1 MKIYDVV
8 FGELGY
14 DYIWSKDTTMN
25 YFGVKTPISLIIEGD
40 EDGVFDDE
48 QYSAY
53 QSLMENWEEIQQNLL
68 QPILN
73 YYLQK
78 RHELGYDIAFN
89 ESYPFVYTTEQL
101 KKMITLDS
109 IVVSYGD
116 LNKERDIG
124 ILFSSTWDSE
134 NGLGIRLLDEKV
146 VDVGYQDVAI

>member
-8 FGELGY
+8 FGELDY

-40 EDGVFDDE
+40 EDGVFDDD

-101 KKMITLDS
+101 KK
-109 IVVSYGD
+109 
-116 LNKERDIG
+116 
-124 ILFSSTWDSE
+124 
-134 NGLGIRLLDEKV
+134 
-146 VDVGYQDVAI
+146 